1 MRFLSVILFLHLL
14 PLAIYAQVEVE
25 SGFLKNKI
33 TLGEPV
39 EIYVKSIHPADFG
52 IVYPDSNGNFEPF
65 EYIHRKYYPTI
76 TKNGIS
82 RDCTV
87 YQLRLFKLVTFPKLA
102 IPVYSIENQ
111 DTAMFFSEPASIKLK
126 ELITSLEDFPELKED
141 NILIEIPKSYNYPL
155 LVLGIVILL
164 ILLALSIRY
173 LGKPILI
180 RYKIFTTIQNH
191 RSFTLQF
198 DKLELLYQSKRD
210 VLVLENLLSVWKE
223 YLTELEDRPI
233 SSYTSTEILQYFNR
247 EELQTSLRNIDHT
260 IFGGLKSKKVLDDIK
275 TLKKFTNSRYIHQKN
290 EIRKG

>member
-1 MRFLSVILFLHLL
+1 MRFVAVILFLHLL

-25 SGFLKNKI
+25 SGFLKNTI

-39 EIYVKSIHPADFG
+39 EIYVKSTHPADFG

-76 TKNGIS
+76 TQNGIS

-87 YQLRLFKLVTFPKLA
+87 YQLRLFKLITFPKLS